1 MLTAYLDESYNN
13 RTFCVGGWIL
23 PEKAWTPLENNWRQR
38 IELERRNSIKKGFPP
53 ISRYHASDCS
63 SLVGEFDRSKGW
75 DNERQK
81 RFSKKLLGI
90 IAKHRPHGVVIGGSI
105 ALFQKHFPEDKK
117 RWRQAMY
124 YISIALVMNE
134 LNEIRKVHY
143 PSERITIFYDGGKL
157 SPMASRAFSSLKN
170 DGPRNGEDVAQ
181 HFVTMAPLGW
191 EDCLLLQPADLLAF
205 EGMKRVDGHLSGNS
219 AIRKSF
225 AALLGKKVDIGVAVF
240 TDEYFREIKKRKQA
254 FISDM
259 QGKYGQY

>member
-23 PEKAWTPLENNWRQR
+23 LEKAWTSLENKWRQR
-38 IELERRNSIKKGFPP
+38 VELERRNSIKKGFPP

-63 SLVGEFDRSKGW
+63 SLLVEFDRSKGW

-90 IAKHRPHGVVIGGSI
+90 IAEHRPHGVVIGGSI
-105 ALFQKHFPEDKK
+105 DLFQQHFPEDKK

-124 YISIALVMNE
+124 YVSISLVMNE
-134 LNEIRKVHY
+134 LNEIRKAHY
-143 PSERITIFYDGGKL
+143 SSERITISYDSGKL
-157 SPMASRAFSSLKN
+157 SPMASRAFCSLKN
-170 DGPRNGEDVAQ
+170 DGPINGEDIAQ
-181 HFVTMAPLGW
+181 HFVTMAPLRW
-191 EDCLLLQPADLLAF
+191 QDCLLLQPADLLAF
-205 EGMKRVDGHLSGNS
+205 EGMKRIDGHLRGNS

-240 TDEYFREIKKRKQA
+240 TDAYLREIKKRKQV
-254 FISDM
+254 FIADM
-259 QGKYGQY
+259 QDKYRQG